1 LGAPNSIGVTT
12 WLVAAPLGTGI
23 GSGYGT
29 DAAAHSFVRHNR
41 SMRYDSPSFEGFTVS
56 LNYAPG
62 NDRTSGEYPG
72 FVANAT
78 RTIPE
83 VSGAHLSPRAPE
95 VRELGANYAA
105 GPFNLAIAH
114 IVLPGQNIDGTAGA
128 DATKEIS
135 HTLLSGRFT
144 TGATQ
149 LSGGWHQGDLM
160 QNLRTDPSA
169 DGLRAQFTGAAPR
182 KVNTTNFKVEGFRLG
197 IQHDIGAVSLRG
209 KYTESSISNS
219 DDSELKAYNTTK
231 RSLSWTTFGFR
242 ADYNFSKRSA
252 VYFGFE
258 QWRLPT
264 EISKLN
270 TLPAGTPANE
280 NARVLT
286 SVGMRHSF

>member
-1 LGAPNSIGVTT
+1 
-12 WLVAAPLGTGI
+12 
-23 GSGYGT
+23 
-29 DAAAHSFVRHNR
+29 
-41 SMRYDSPSFEGFTVS
+41 
-56 LNYAPG
+56 
-62 NDRTSGEYPG
+62 
-72 FVANAT
+72 
-78 RTIPE
+78 
-83 VSGAHLSPRAPE
+83 
-95 VRELGANYAA
+95 
-105 GPFNLAIAH
+105 
-114 IVLPGQNIDGTAGA
+114 
-128 DATKEIS
+128 
-135 HTLLSGRFT
+135 
-144 TGATQ
+144 
-149 LSGGWHQGDLM
+149 M